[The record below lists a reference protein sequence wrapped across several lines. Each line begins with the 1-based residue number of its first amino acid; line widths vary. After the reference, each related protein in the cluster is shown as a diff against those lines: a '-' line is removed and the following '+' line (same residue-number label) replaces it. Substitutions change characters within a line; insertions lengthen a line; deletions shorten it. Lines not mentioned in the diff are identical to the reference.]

1 MTLLRFVFLFL
12 VLACM
17 PAHFAAKEQSK
28 FDLEN
33 TLLDFDDTPDIVE
46 EAQARTEETLPDPVQ
61 AVKDNAKKNGV
72 YLNFEGASLAHV
84 LSYLA
89 EKKDVNLATHKDL
102 ANAQVTLT
110 TQGTLTL
117 DEAWDILLTLLEA
130 NNFSLI
136 EVDGLYRVVQKTISN
151 QQPLPSY
158 VGVDYDV
165 LPDSD
170 ELIRYV
176 YLFANIKAESVSPIL
191 QQMLAQNSVQVN
203 SSLNA
208 VVITEK
214 SLSIRSAMKII
225 KELDMGGMRESIQI
239 VELKESTAED
249 VAKTFT
255 DLMGDEKTKQPRLFG
270 PRKKKLSYF
279 SSNTKIIPEPRN
291 NTLIMLGTRQN
302 LERIR
307 TFITKYIDV
316 PFEAPQSRL
325 HIKELKYAEAEKVAP
340 IIQAAITPPK
350 QKEEGKG
357 GPKNEVRY
365 FEDMIVAAESSEEG
379 ENENI
384 MSVGSG
390 NRLIVSC
397 TRDDWKRIE
406 RFIDKLDKPQPQVAL
421 EVLFVD
427 VELNENKELG
437 AQIRNKDPGQLIS
450 GMNAQTQHLQ
460 AIPDEGLDLARELQN
475 NLISAPTAQRAAGAA
490 WLTVG
495 KATADRVGGLW
506 GVVKSV
512 LQTNNVNIIS
522 QPFLV
527 AKNRKT
533 SILEIVDE
541 RRVESQVNPN
551 STTAVRAQE
560 PISAKITVELTPG
573 INSDGIINLLIKINI
588 DEFSSTTVT
597 ADVADRLTRFVE
609 TRTTM
614 ADGEVLVIGG
624 LTNNTTRESV
634 RETPILSKIPVLG
647 NLFKRRSKTTRQAN
661 LTIFIRPS
669 IIKPR
674 FEGKPGDY
682 TQLKLDYARLAIE
695 RSGELAKTRDP
706 IQRWFFDTPGSLSY
720 GAGDAPKDAEFKQ
733 IEDFTQAK
741 RMPRSTMIAQ
751 DPYYKSEDS
760 RTVKSRKAHKNRIGR
775 ELKKRK

>member
-1 MTLLRFVFLFL
+1 MNILRSIFLLF
-12 VLACM
+12 VLALM
-17 PAHFAAKEQSK
+17 PALFAAQDKSK

-33 TLLDFDDTPDIVE
+33 ALLNFGDEPEIQEVTEKTPD
-46 EAQARTEETLPDPVQ
+46 AVQ
-61 AVKDNAKKNGV
+61 EVKDKAKKEGV

-89 EKKDVNLATHKDL
+89 ERKDVNLVTHKDL
-102 ANAQVTLT
+102 ESAQVTLS

-117 DEAWDILLTLLEA
+117 DESWDILLTLLEA
-130 NNFSLI
+130 NNFSLV

-158 VGVDYDV
+158 VGVEYDT
-165 LPDSD
+165 LPESD

-191 QQMLAQNSVQVN
+191 QQMLSQNSVQVN

-208 VVITEK
+208 VIITEK

-239 VELKESTAED
+239 LELKETNAEE
-249 VAKTFT
+249 VAKTFSE
-255 DLMGDEKTKQPRLFG
+255 LLGDEKTKQPRLFG

-279 SSNTKIIPEPRN
+279 SSSTKIIPEPRN

-325 HIKELKYAEAEKVAP
+325 HVKELKYSEAEKIAP

-357 GPKNEVRY
+357 GPRNEVRY
-365 FEDMIVAAESSEEG
+365 FEDMIIAAESSEEG
-379 ENENI
+379 ENENV

-406 RFIDKLDKPQPQVAL
+406 HFIDKLDKPQPQVAL

-427 VELNENKELG
+427 VQLNETKELG

-450 GMNAQTQHLQ
+450 GLNAQTQHLQ
-460 AIPDEGLDLARELQN
+460 AITPTGVPSLAEELQN
-475 NLISAPTAQRAAGAA
+475 NLISVPTAQSATSAA

-495 KATADRVGGLW
+495 KEAADNVGGIW

-512 LQTNNVNIIS
+512 LQTNNINIIS

-533 SILEIVDE
+533 SILEITDE
-541 RRVESQVNPN
+541 RRVTGQVNPN
-551 STTAVRAQE
+551 STTAVQAQE
-560 PISAKITVELTPG
+560 PIEAKITVELTPG

-588 DEFSSTTVT
+588 DEFSSNQVT
-597 ADVADRLTRFVE
+597 AEVADRLTRLVE

-624 LTNNTTRESV
+624 LTNNTTTESL
-634 RETPILSKIPVLG
+634 RETPILSKIPILG
-647 NLFKRRSKTTRQAN
+647 NLFKRRSKVTRQAN

-674 FEGKPGDY
+674 FEGRPGDY

-706 IQRWFFDTPGSLSY
+706 IQRWFFDTQSKISY
-720 GAGDAPKDAEFKQ
+720 GAEDRLKGTEFKQ
-733 IEDFTQAK
+733 IEDFTQGK

-751 DPYYKSEDS
+751 DPYYKSDDS
-760 RTVKSRKAHKNRIGR
+760 RTIKAREAHKKRIGR
-775 ELKKRK
+775 KLKTRK